1 MGVAKLAVKVDHVAT
16 LREARRTAEP
26 DPVTAAALAELAG
39 AQGIAVHLREDRRH
53 IQDRDLHLLRQTVK
67 TKLNLE
73 MAATQEMLKTALS
86 VKPDMVTLVP
96 ERREELTTEG
106 GLEVQLN
113 RDNLKKYVRLFK
125 DADIIVSLVINPDL
139 DQIKAAQWVE
149 ADYIEVHA
157 GSFCEARTLTE
168 RQEEFDRIQ
177 NAVKMAHKVGLG
189 VTVGHRLDHSNIG
202 WLVDVA
208 EIEEFIIGHAIVARA
223 VLVGFER
230 AVREMVELINWGAG
244 WRRTGP

>member
-1 MGVAKLAVKVDHVAT
+1 MAKLAVNVDYVAT
-16 LREARRTAEP
+16 VRQARRAEEP

-39 AQGIAVHLREDRRH
+39 AQGIVVHLREDRRH
-53 IQDRDLHLLRQTVK
+53 TQERDLNLLRQTVK

-73 MAATQEMLKTALS
+73 MAATQEMLKIALS

-96 ERREELTTEG
+96 ERREEVTAEG

-113 RDNLKKYVRLFK
+113 RENLKKYVRLFK
-125 DADIIVSLVINPDL
+125 DADITVSLFIIPDL

-149 ADYIEVHA
+149 TDYIEVHT
-157 GSFCEARTLTE
+157 GPFCEARTIGQ

-177 NAVKMAHKVGLG
+177 NAVKLAHKVGLG
-189 VTVGHRLDHSNIG
+189 VKAGHGLDYRNIG
-202 WLVDVA
+202 WLADVA
-208 EIEEFIIGHAIVARA
+208 EIEEFTIGHAIVARA

-230 AVREMVELINWGAG
+230 AVREMVELINWGAT
-244 WRRTGP
+244 WRRTGI